1 MNRLPDHLSLELSPG
16 IPLELILVQPGY
28 FIMGDVNGYDFIG
41 ETHEHLVH
49 ISQAFCIGKYPVTH
63 AQWQAVMQDGHLYEH
78 PGAQHPVEKVSWI
91 DIVRGN
97 RHDTGAP
104 AFLTRLNAI
113 LSAKRPDLFATQEF
127 TLPTEAQWEYAA
139 KDGPRYIHKEL
150 KDKEAGQLYAA
161 YAGSDRLESCGWF
174 TQNSQREPKAVGLK
188 APNELGLYDMS
199 GNVYE
204 WCLDWFG
211 HHEYKERKEPVTRDP
226 VGPDGGDRRVVRGGS
241 YWYGAGLCRVA
252 HRDNVHPTLRLDYLG
267 FRVVLSPSS
276 GSGAAG

>member
-28 FIMGDVNGYDFIG
+28 FIMGSAAEEAIDN
-41 ETHEHLVH
+41 EKPEHLVH
-49 ISQAFCIGKYPVTH
+49 ITQGFYIGKYLVIQ
-63 AQWQAVMQDGHLYEH
+63 AQWQAVMQNGHLSSY
-78 PGAQHPVEKVSWI
+78 PGPQRPVETVSWT
-91 DIVRGN
+91 DIMEGN
-97 RHDTGAP
+97 QHDTGAS
-104 AFLTRLNAI
+104 AFLTRLNTI
-113 LSAKRPDLFATQEF
+113 LSAAYPDIFTTHKF

-139 KDGPRYIHKEL
+139 KGGPRYTLAEL
-150 KDKEAGQLYAA
+150 KDKHAAQLYAA

-174 TQNSQREPKAVGLK
+174 RDNSHNETKAVGLK

-199 GNVYE
+199 GNVWE
-204 WCLDWFG
+204 WCRDTMEWNIY
-211 HHEYKERKEPVTRDP
+211 EQRKKIGTSAEDP
-226 VGPDGGDRRVVRGGS
+226 VNLGRGVRGGS

>member
-28 FIMGDVNGYDFIG
+28 FIMGSAAEEAIDN
-41 ETHEHLVH
+41 EKPEHLVH
-49 ISQAFCIGKYPVTH
+49 ITQGFYIGKYPVTQ
-63 AQWQAVMQDGHLYEH
+63 AQWQAVMQDGHLSEY
-78 PGAQHPVEKVSWI
+78 PGAQHPVENVSWI

-97 RHDTGAP
+97 RHDTGAS
-104 AFLTRLNAI
+104 AFLTRLNTI
-113 LSAKRPDLFATQEF
+113 LSAAYPDIFTTHKF

-139 KDGPRYIHKEL
+139 KGGPRYTLAEL
-150 KDKEAGQLYAA
+150 KDKHAAQLYAA

-174 TQNSQREPKAVGLK
+174 RDNSHNETKAVGLK

-211 HHEYKERKEPVTRDP
+211 YHEYKERKEPVTRDP
-226 VGPDGGDRRVVRGGS
+226 VAPDGGDERVVRGGS
-241 YWYGAGLCRVA
+241 CWSYAWRCRVA
-252 HRDNVHPTLRLDYLG
+252 YRFDEHPTIRILIGL
-267 FRVVLSPSS
+267 RVVLSPSS